1 MEIVQ
6 TISAFYG
13 NDRKGRPYVQ
23 VFIEFCAID
32 GTKLCGKACAIS
44 AADIAE
50 AKRVAYAIGAD
61 VVQPI
66 H

>member
-6 TISAFYG
+6 TVSAFYG
-13 NDRKGRPYVQ
+13 SDRKGRPYVQ
-23 VFIEFCAID
+23 VLVEVSAVD

-44 AADIAE
+44 AADIAD
-50 AKRVAYAIGAD
+50 AKRMAHAIGAD